1 MNRNQLLAFTTAYET
16 NKLVLTAEKMFI
28 SQSAVSQQ
36 LRKLEEELNAELFV
50 HRKGQILPS
59 EFGHLFYPYAKEAL
73 AAISRGEEA
82 IRRRKLEDNQL
93 VVYAYSYN
101 GESVISQAAQ
111 AFQEAYPQIVLEM
124 RRAAPPSGVHIAEN
138 ALYFVNEDWVTGRD
152 LHYCPM
158 YDAHYLCVMR
168 PEDVPQDRDCL
179 REEDLSGMV
188 NYLPPE
194 RNGKRSPLFEAIG
207 RRVPKENIRTS
218 PDFATSLLNI
228 SISGGVCVCPDYL
241 FFSRQ
246 LAAIPYRPEL
256 SIGVGFAYAGTP
268 SENMKEFLAFMKRRL
283 SGREAPSSRAHGG

>member
-16 NKLVLTAEKMFI
+16 KKLVLTAEKMFI

-36 LRKLEEELNAELFV
+36 IRKLEEELNAELFV
-50 HRKGQILPS
+50 HKKGQILPS
-59 EFGHLFYPYAKEAL
+59 EFGHLFYPYARDAL

-111 AFQEAYPQIVLEM
+111 AFREAYPRIHLEM

-138 ALYFVNEDWVTGRD
+138 ALYFVNEDWVSGRD

-158 YDAHYLCVMR
+158 YRAHYLCVMR
-168 PEDVPQDRDCL
+168 PEDIPAGRDCL
-179 REEDLSGMV
+179 RAEDLSGMV
-188 NYLPPE
+188 NYLPPG
-194 RNGKRSPLFEAIG
+194 RNGKRSPLFDEIIRKA
-207 RRVPKENIRTS
+207 PKENIRIS

-246 LAAIPYRPEL
+246 LTAIPYQPEQ
-256 SIGVGFAYAGTP
+256 SIGVGFAYAGAP
-268 SENMKEFLAFMKRRL
+268 SENMKEFLAFMKKRL
-283 SGREAPSSRAHGG
+283 SGRETPSGFS